1 MLSTIYILVF
11 YPVLI
16 LFYLKRIKDKNF
28 KDFKT
33 LSVSVFISTLILIMI
48 VVQKIMEIWV
58 SLKNGKLDKSQI
70 SRREVYL

>member
-11 YPVLI
+11 YPIFI

-58 SLKNGKLDKSQI
+58 SLKNGKIDKSQI
-70 SRREVYL
+70 SKREVYL